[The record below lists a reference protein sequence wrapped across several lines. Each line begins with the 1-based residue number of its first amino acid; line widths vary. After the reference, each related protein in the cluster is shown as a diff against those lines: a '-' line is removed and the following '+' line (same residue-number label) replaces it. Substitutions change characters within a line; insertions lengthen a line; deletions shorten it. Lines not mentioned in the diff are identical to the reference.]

1 MKMRFMKIRK
11 LKEPE
16 FTLYEYL
23 LRWKILLGVFIS
35 FFCVII
41 FYKLIIWGIDFKR
54 NAFLISILPKFF
66 LGVSASIGAEWI
78 IFLVYRGFNSS
89 RNLITILMHCLIIN
103 AILSGGILFFIAIYG
118 DFSTIGIVQIFLA
131 LMGIGIGFLL
141 SYFMIPCYI
150 LSEKCAF
157 WETFFLWYKI
167 SSNPYNREMQKTM
180 RIAFSI
186 LLPILLCMVFILKIL
201 KI

>member
-1 MKMRFMKIRK
+1 MKIWK
-11 LKEPE
+11 LKEPN

-23 LRWKILLGVFIS
+23 LRWEILLGIFIS

-66 LGVSASIGAEWI
+66 FGALTSIGVGWI

-89 RNLITILMHCLIIN
+89 KNLVTILIHCLIIN
-103 AILSGGILFFIAIYG
+103 AILSGSILFIIAIYG
-118 DFSTIGIVQIFLA
+118 NFSTGIDQIFLA
-131 LMGIGIGFLL
+131 LMGIGVGFLL

-157 WETFFLWYKI
+157 WKTFFLWYKI
-167 SSNPYNREMQKTM
+167 SSNPYNRETQRVM

-201 KI
+201 I